1 MDTNKEVN
9 NFQALEVFAVVK
21 AADAPGSS
29 RHGFASED
37 AICRGIVARLSVGD
51 LVKCGE
57 PGTKEAKRI
66 FRRLERANNR
76 IGRLSGQR
84 TLDGVLFFFRKS

>member
-1 MDTNKEVN
+1 MSNTINLKE
-9 NFQALEVFAVVK
+9 LEVFAVVK

-29 RHGFASED
+29 RHGFANEA
-37 AICRGIVARLSVGD
+37 AICRGVVAKLSVGD

-66 FRRLERANNR
+66 FRRLERANSR
-76 IGRLSGQR
+76 LGRLSGQR

>member
-1 MDTNKEVN
+1 MSNTINLKE
-9 NFQALEVFAVVK
+9 LEVIAVVK

-29 RHGFASED
+29 RHGFANED
-37 AICRGIVARLSVGD
+37 AICRGGVAKLSVGD

-66 FRRLERANNR
+66 FRRLERANTR
-76 IGRLSGQR
+76 IGRLRGQR

>member
-1 MDTNKEVN
+1 MNDSLDLKE
-9 NFQALEVFAVVK
+9 LEVFAVVK

-29 RHGFASED
+29 RHGFANED
-37 AICRGIVARLSVGD
+37 AICRGIVAKLSVGD

-66 FRRLERANNR
+66 YRGLERANSR
-76 IGRLSGQR
+76 LGRLSGQR

>member
-1 MDTNKEVN
+1 MSNTINLKE
-9 NFQALEVFAVVK
+9 LEVFAVVK

-29 RHGFASED
+29 RHGFDNED
-37 AICRGIVARLSVGD
+37 AICRGVVAKLSVGD

-66 FRRLERANNR
+66 FRRLERANSR
-76 IGRLSGQR
+76 LGRLSGQR